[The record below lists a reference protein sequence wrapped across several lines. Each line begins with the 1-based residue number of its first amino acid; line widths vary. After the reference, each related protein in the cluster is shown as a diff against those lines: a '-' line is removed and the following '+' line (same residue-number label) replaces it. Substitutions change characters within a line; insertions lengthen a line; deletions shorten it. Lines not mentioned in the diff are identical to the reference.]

1 MTDGLVWEQ
10 RPALR
15 RPLLVAAFSGW
26 NDAGDAA
33 TGAADWLI
41 RQNDPLRIA
50 TIDPDEHIDYQS
62 HRPQVELIDG
72 VAPRSTGRRTT
83 ASR

>member
-1 MTDGLVWEQ
+1 MTDGLVWE
-10 RPALR
+10 RHPTLR

-41 RQNDPLRIA
+41 RQHDPVRIA
-50 TIDPDEHIDYQS
+50 SIDPDLWRHFDE
-62 HRPQVELIDG
+62 
-72 VAPRSTGRRTT
+72 T
-83 ASR
+83 ARIMAEAVVGSSK